1 MSRRWFTQSQE
12 RQVNDNELSTPSC
25 LHVSYLS
32 LYLSIISLCFRLLEA
47 ILHSGCLTFRNMANR
62 PHVPKFGDWTEDAPF
77 TVVFEKASKSKK
89 NMNVANPNEYPDMNP
104 NAAQNRNMS
113 RPDQQPPNHNV
124 RPRHERFNSR
134 DETEFRPSPAHNER
148 NNRVRSVPPTPE
160 TYNHQTYGGGGR
172 SMGNPTEINRRQ
184 SRDHVPA
191 RPIRNLRGQSSERVA
206 TIPPFPG
213 TGSNMENQSY
223 TLIFDKVKEDRN
235 QARSYNG
242 TDHSTPTRPIIDQHH
257 QPLPSS
263 PKGCCFPPWSRKGS

>member
-1 MSRRWFTQSQE
+1 
-12 RQVNDNELSTPSC
+12 
-25 LHVSYLS
+25 
-32 LYLSIISLCFRLLEA
+32 
-47 ILHSGCLTFRNMANR
+47 
-62 PHVPKFGDWTEDAPF
+62 
-77 TVVFEKASKSKK
+77 
-89 NMNVANPNEYPDMNP
+89 MNVANPNEYPDMNP

-160 TYNHQTYGGGGR
+160 TYNYQTYGGGGR
-172 SMGNPTEINRRQ
+172 SMGNPSEINRRQ

-223 TLIFDKVKEDRN
+223 TLIFDKVKENRN